1 MSDAFIKN
9 PFLPE
14 KEVKVCIV
22 SCDAEDIIKSLE
34 NRGIS
39 VLRVKRSEKLPEPI
53 SSHAD
58 LQVLPLGDN
67 LIAINEEQEEL
78 IYELLHL
85 GFEIIPV
92 TGFSSEYPYDCVLN
106 HLIIKNHLFG
116 NKKAIASNIISL
128 NSFEIINVRQG
139 YTKCSSI
146 LFDTDT
152 VITDDISIY
161 RTIKKYIRQ
170 AFIVEQNEV
179 ILQGYDH
186 GFIGGTCGKLNKS
199 LICFAGKIP
208 ETAFGNSL
216 KSLLN
221 SLAIDYIQV
230 GEDKLRDIGG
240 IIPILI

>member
-92 TGFSSEYPYDCVLN
+92 TGFSSEYP
-106 HLIIKNHLFG
+106 
-116 NKKAIASNIISL
+116 
-128 NSFEIINVRQG
+128 
-139 YTKCSSI
+139 
-146 LFDTDT
+146 
-152 VITDDISIY
+152 
-161 RTIKKYIRQ
+161 
-170 AFIVEQNEV
+170 
-179 ILQGYDH
+179 
-186 GFIGGTCGKLNKS
+186 
-199 LICFAGKIP
+199 
-208 ETAFGNSL
+208 
-216 KSLLN
+216 
-221 SLAIDYIQV
+221 
-230 GEDKLRDIGG
+230 
-240 IIPILI
+240 